1 MNQGFTLTSST
12 IFFSLAEIYAFSAK
26 ERDTETG
33 LSYFGARYYSSD
45 LSIWLAVDPMS
56 DKYPSLSPYVYC
68 ADNPVKLVDPN
79 GEEISS
85 PDGWIVDNTNKTLTW
100 VNNEGGDMFQY
111 VSGKLE
117 SFKSK
122 KDFVS
127 EYAAKG
133 YKINSGDATKTLGDA
148 TFAAYSGLQKG
159 WNVLS
164 KQQQQKISYDFSKA
178 LKNNGCQ
185 IQTRQLKLGINRTF
199 SPTVGRGVNALS
211 ATYDIA
217 NLAYSYQVLDNG
229 RFGVNSYS
237 SLGSSISSWG
247 CSVAGYK
254 FGMSVGIY
262 LGPYGAIIGG
272 MIGGVAGGFIGS
284 EVGSKIGIDAY
295 NHFNR

>member
-1 MNQGFTLTSST
+1 MRITVPTYRPTAVCSRFTAHRSQ
-12 IFFSLAEIYAFSAK
+12 AEIFAFSAK
-26 ERDTETG
+26 ERDAETG

-45 LSIWLAVDPMS
+45 LSIWLSVDPMS

-68 ADNPVKLVDPN
+68 ADNPVRCVDPN

-127 EYAAKG
+127 KYAAKG

-159 WNVLS
+159 WNVHLKS
-164 KQQQQKISYDFSKA
+164 RKMYFLKIDKSSFFRIKR
-178 LKNNGCQ
+178 KR
-185 IQTRQLKLGINRTF
+185 TLG
-199 SPTVGRGVNALS
+199 
-211 ATYDIA
+211 
-217 NLAYSYQVLDNG
+217 
-229 RFGVNSYS
+229 
-237 SLGSSISSWG
+237 
-247 CSVAGYK
+247 
-254 FGMSVGIY
+254 
-262 LGPYGAIIGG
+262 
-272 MIGGVAGGFIGS
+272 
-284 EVGSKIGIDAY
+284 KI
-295 NHFNR
+295 

>member
-1 MNQGFTLTSST
+1 M
-12 IFFSLAEIYAFSAK
+12 
-26 ERDTETG
+26 
-33 LSYFGARYYSSD
+33 
-45 LSIWLAVDPMS
+45 
-56 DKYPSLSPYVYC
+56 
-68 ADNPVKLVDPN
+68 
-79 GEEISS
+79 
-85 PDGWIVDNTNKTLTW
+85 
-100 VNNEGGDMFQY
+100 
-111 VSGKLE
+111 
-117 SFKSK
+117 
-122 KDFVS
+122 
-127 EYAAKG
+127 
-133 YKINSGDATKTLGDA
+133 
-148 TFAAYSGLQKG
+148 
-159 WNVLS
+159 LS